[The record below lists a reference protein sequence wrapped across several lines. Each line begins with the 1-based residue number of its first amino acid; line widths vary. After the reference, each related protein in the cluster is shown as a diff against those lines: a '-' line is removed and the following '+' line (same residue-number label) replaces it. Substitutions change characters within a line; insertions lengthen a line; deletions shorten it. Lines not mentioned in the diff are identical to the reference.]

1 MLYKTIIISDVHLGT
16 KNSKTKELVRFM
28 IQHPAQT
35 IILNGDIIDG
45 WQLRK
50 NGKWKKKHT
59 RFFKLLMKNLEN
71 DSAKVIYIRG
81 NHDDFL
87 DEVLP
92 LNFGNF
98 SIVKDYIYE
107 SLGKKYYICHG
118 DIFDSISTNFKW
130 IAKLGDV
137 GYNLLLWINKIYNN
151 RRIKKGLPYYSISK
165 VIKSK
170 VKSAVSFISDFED
183 LLTEVAKEKKCTG
196 IICGHIH
203 HAANKYINGI
213 HYMNS
218 GDWVESLTALTEDM
232 QGNWKIHYYEEFVA
246 QEELNVSASR
256 QENKNEIA
264 DDLNLALT

>member
-1 MLYKTIIISDVHLGT
+1 MLYKTIVISDVHLGT

-28 IQHPAQT
+28 KQHSAQT

-59 RFFKLLMKNLEN
+59 RFFKLLMKSLEN
-71 DSAKVIYIRG
+71 SITKVIYLRG

-87 DEVLP
+87 DEILP
-92 LNFGNF
+92 LSVGNF
-98 SIVKDYIYE
+98 TIAKDYIYE
-107 SLGKKYYICHG
+107 SFGKKYYICHG
-118 DIFDSISTNFKW
+118 DIFDSISTNFRW

-151 RRIKKGLPYYSISK
+151 RRIKNGLPYFSLSK
-165 VIKSK
+165 LIKSK

-183 LLTEVAKEKKCTG
+183 HLAEVAKDKKCTG

-203 HAANKYINGI
+203 HAADKYINGL

-232 QGNWKIHYYEEFVA
+232 EGNWKIHYYEDFVA
-246 QEELNVSASR
+246 QQELNVSTPKHEVR
-256 QENKNEIA
+256 NEFM
-264 DDLNLALT
+264 DELKLVLT